1 VRSHERFR
9 VVAED
14 EFFQGVGLDWTGA
27 TVPVQHGGRRRRMT
41 GVAVLLGAVGA
52 TAGVSATSLSS
63 RTARTLRPG
72 AIAALPRVQPSAGA
86 ARARDLVAGIASRVA
101 RRRDRLGIGRHWP
114 RRAAVVRARGAVDA
128 PGTVRATGVIPA
140 KGAVRAAG
148 AARRPRLRTMRSS
161 ARMVVDAIRPVAAEP
176 AVVARRELNATT
188 SGGAAAR
195 SRTRE
200 SEFGFER

>member
-1 VRSHERFR
+1 VRSQERFR

-27 TVPVQHGGRRRRMT
+27 TVRAPHGGRRRRMT

-63 RTARTLRPG
+63 RAAHTLRPG
-72 AIAALPRVQPSAGA
+72 AIAALPRVQPSAGP
-86 ARARDLVAGIASRVA
+86 ARARDLAAGIAARVA
-101 RRRDRLGIGRHWP
+101 RRRDRLGNGRQWR
-114 RRAAVVRARGAVDA
+114 RRAAAVRARGAVDA
-128 PGTVRATGVIPA
+128 PGAVRATGSVRAKGTVRATG
-140 KGAVRAAG
+140 AV
-148 AARRPRLRTMRSS
+148 RRPRLRTMRSS
-161 ARMVVDAIRPVAAEP
+161 ARKVVDAVRPVAAEP

>member
-1 VRSHERFR
+1 
-9 VVAED
+9 
-14 EFFQGVGLDWTGA
+14 
-27 TVPVQHGGRRRRMT
+27 MT

-86 ARARDLVAGIASRVA
+86 ARARDLVARIASRVA

-128 PGTVRATGVIPA
+128 PG
-140 KGAVRAAG
+140 AVRAVG